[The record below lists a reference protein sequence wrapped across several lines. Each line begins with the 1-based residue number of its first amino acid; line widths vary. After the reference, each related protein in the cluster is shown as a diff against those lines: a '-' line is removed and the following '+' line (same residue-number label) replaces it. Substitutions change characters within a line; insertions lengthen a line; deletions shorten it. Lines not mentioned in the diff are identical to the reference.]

1 MSGSNRN
8 IVFDVSGYI
17 VLKSAVS
24 LSSSITINGQT
35 APSPGIG
42 IMAGEV
48 SAADKSNII
57 IRSMC
62 CLLVAPGN
70 NAVQAADRIYRLA
83 NATGQIRS

>member
-1 MSGSNRN
+1 VSGSNRN

-17 VLKSAVS
+17 FLKTAVS

-48 SAADKSNII
+48 SGNDKSNII

-62 CLLVAPGN
+62 CLLVAPSN
-70 NAVQAADRIYRLA
+70 NAVQAAD
-83 NATGQIRS
+83 

>member
-1 MSGSNRN
+1 MSESNRN

-57 IRSMC
+57 IRSKC
-62 CLLVAPGN
+62 YPPKAPVN
-70 NAVQAADRIYRLA
+70 DVVQATDWIYGLA
-83 NATGQIRS
+83 NATGHLRF

>member
-1 MSGSNRN
+1 MFDKQRDAVSSSNRS
-8 IVFDVSGYI
+8 IVFDVGGYI

-48 SAADKSNII
+48 SASDKSNII
-57 IRSMC
+57 IRSMLIC
-62 CLLVAPGN
+62 GGFW
-70 NAVQAADRIYRLA
+70 Q
-83 NATGQIRS
+83 

>member
-1 MSGSNRN
+1 VSKIVTGQWLTYGEQRDAVSSSNRN

-48 SAADKSNII
+48 SANDKSNII
-57 IRSMC
+57 IRSM
-62 CLLVAPGN
+62 
-70 NAVQAADRIYRLA
+70 
-83 NATGQIRS
+83 

>member
-1 MSGSNRN
+1 VSKIATGQWLTYGEQRDAVSSSNRN

-48 SAADKSNII
+48 SASGKSNII
-57 IRSMC
+57 IRSM
-62 CLLVAPGN
+62 
-70 NAVQAADRIYRLA
+70 
-83 NATGQIRS
+83 

>member
-57 IRSMC
+57 IRSMY
-62 CLLVAPGN
+62 CLLMAPGN
-70 NAVQAADRIYRLA
+70 NAVQAADRIYGLA

>member
-57 IRSMC
+57 IRSKC
-62 CLLVAPGN
+62 CPLVAPGN
-70 NAVQAADRIYRLA
+70 NVVQAADWMYGLA
-83 NATGQIRS
+83 NATRQLRY

>member
-1 MSGSNRN
+1 VSKIVTGKWLTYGVQRDGVSSSNRN

-48 SAADKSNII
+48 SASGKSNII
-57 IRSMC
+57 IRSM
-62 CLLVAPGN
+62 
-70 NAVQAADRIYRLA
+70 
-83 NATGQIRS
+83 

>member
-1 MSGSNRN
+1 VSGSNRN

-57 IRSMC
+57 IRSMYC
-62 CLLVAPGN
+62 PLMAPGN
-70 NAVQAADRIYRLA
+70 NAVQATDRIYGLA

>member
-1 MSGSNRN
+1 MCTKSLPGQWLTSDEQRDAVSGSNRN

-48 SAADKSNII
+48 SASDQSNII
-57 IRSMC
+57 IRS
-62 CLLVAPGN
+62 V
-70 NAVQAADRIYRLA
+70 
-83 NATGQIRS
+83 

>member
-1 MSGSNRN
+1 MSESNRN
-8 IVFDVSGYI
+8 IVFNVSGYI
-17 VLKSAVS
+17 VLKTAVS

-48 SAADKSNII
+48 SANDKSNII

-62 CLLVAPGN
+62 CQFVSFGN
-70 NAVQAADRIYRLA
+70 NAVQVADLIYGLA
-83 NATGQIRS
+83 NATGQLRS

>member
-1 MSGSNRN
+1 VSGSNRN

-17 VLKSAVS
+17 VLKTAVS

-48 SAADKSNII
+48 SANDKSNII

-62 CLLVAPGN
+62 SPLVAPGN
-70 NAVQAADRIYRLA
+70 NAVQAADWICGLA
-83 NATGQIRS
+83 NATGQFRS

>member
-1 MSGSNRN
+1 MQWLTSDGQRDAVSGSNRN

-48 SAADKSNII
+48 SASDKSNII
-57 IRSMC
+57 IRSMYNR
-62 CLLVAPGN
+62 LMASGN
-70 NAVQAADRIYRLA
+70 NAAHAAD
-83 NATGQIRS
+83 

>member
-1 MSGSNRN
+1 MQEPLLVKWLMFDKQRDAVSSSNRS

-24 LSSSITINGQT
+24 LSSSITILGQT

-48 SAADKSNII
+48 SASDKSNII
-57 IRSMC
+57 IRSM
-62 CLLVAPGN
+62 
-70 NAVQAADRIYRLA
+70 
-83 NATGQIRS
+83 